1 MNTNLPL
8 IESGILS
15 VGVDAS
21 APLPLHSDPS
31 LPDFKG
37 FEVDL
42 MKSVAARVGVSVR
55 YRNALWSKI
64 MDDLL
69 EGRVDMI
76 CSAATITE
84 QRKELVDFSQPYL
97 DIRLAIVVRNGSSIK
112 TLADMRDRIV
122 GVRIATSGEDFLRRH
137 AQAKAISTFDM
148 NTEAYQ
154 TLQMGKVDAVIDDS
168 PIAQA
173 FATSTPGL
181 QLARTIPGTDAQ
193 YAMMFRKGNDEL
205 RRVINDA
212 LTTIKADGTYADI
225 HRKWLEASETPVP
238 GFTYIP

>member
-1 MNTNLPL
+1 
-8 IESGILS
+8 
-15 VGVDAS
+15 
-21 APLPLHSDPS
+21 
-31 LPDFKG
+31 
-37 FEVDL
+37 
-42 MKSVAARVGVSVR
+42 
-55 YRNALWSKI
+55 
-64 MDDLL
+64 MDDLRD
-69 EGRVDMI
+69 GRVDMI
-76 CSAATITE
+76 CTAATITE
-84 QRKELVDFSQPYL
+84 QRKEIVDFSQPYL

-122 GVRIATSGEDFLRRH
+122 GVRIATSAEDFLRRH

-181 QLARTIPGTDAQ
+181 QLAGTIPGTDAQ
-193 YAMMFRKGNDEL
+193 YAMMFRKENDEL
-205 RRVINDA
+205 RGVINDA

-225 HRKWLEASETPVP
+225 HRKWLEAPETPVP